1 MWLLID
7 ADDTLWENSI
17 YFDHAFEQFVELL
30 DHSRLT
36 APEIREI
43 LDEIESESTRTHG
56 YGSVNFGRHLQICF
70 ERLAERHYNELDLE
84 RVMELARRILNQPL
98 ELIDG
103 VEETLAYLAPRHR
116 LTLFSKGHPE
126 EQHMKVERSGLSDF
140 FTACRIVKEK
150 DAAAYRQVVEELK
163 MDPASTWMVG
173 NSPKSDINPALA
185 AGLAAVLVP
194 NENTWS
200 LEREPLPQPSE
211 RFRVVDRFSDL
222 CNLF

>member
-7 ADDTLWENSI
+7 ADDTLWHNSI
-17 YFDHAFEQFVELL
+17 YFDRAFEQFVELL
-30 DHSRLT
+30 DHSHLS
-36 APEIREI
+36 APEIREV
-43 LDEIESESTRTHG
+43 LDEIEAESTRTHG
-56 YGSVNFGRHLQICF
+56 YGSANFGRHLQICF

-84 RVMELARRILNQPL
+84 SVMELARCILRQPV

-103 VEETLAYLAPRHR
+103 VEQTLAYLAGRHR
-116 LTLFSKGHPE
+116 LMLFSKGHPE
-126 EQHMKVERSGLSDF
+126 EQHMKVERSGLSGF

-150 DAAAYRQVVEELK
+150 DAAAYRQVIQEMQMNPV
-163 MDPASTWMVG
+163 STWMVG

-200 LEREPLPQPSE
+200 LEREPLPPPSE
-211 RFRVVDRFSDL
+211 RFRVVDRFRDL
-222 CNLF
+222 CQLF

>member
-17 YFDHAFEQFVELL
+17 YFDRAFEQFVELL
-30 DHSRLT
+30 DHSHLSG
-36 APEIREI
+36 PEIREV
-43 LDEIESESTRTHG
+43 LDQIESESIRTHG
-56 YGSVNFGRHLQICF
+56 YGSANFGRNLQICF
-70 ERLAERHYNELDLE
+70 QRLAERHYNDLDLE
-84 RVMELARRILNQPL
+84 KVQQLTRQILTQPV

-103 VEETLAYLAPRHR
+103 VKETLSYLAGRHQ

-126 EQHMKVERSGLSDF
+126 EQHMKVERSGLGGF
-140 FTACRIVKEK
+140 FCACRIVKEK
-150 DAAAYRQVVEELK
+150 DAAAYRQVVEEMK

-200 LEREPLPQPSE
+200 LEREPLPAPSE

-222 CNLF
+222 CELF